1 MSFEYRSPELQDYNL
16 RGILTAPTSY
26 TLWSLL
32 LTGGDTATNIG
43 DTPYWTSIKTSSN
56 LDHFDKISK
65 SGDGGGSGGSFD
77 TKEKASIS
85 QTFHLLPRQ

>member
-16 RGILTAPTSY
+16 RGILMAPTSY

-43 DTPYWTSIKTSSN
+43 DTPY
-56 LDHFDKISK
+56 
-65 SGDGGGSGGSFD
+65 
-77 TKEKASIS
+77 
-85 QTFHLLPRQ
+85 

>member
-43 DTPYWTSIKTSSN
+43 DTPY
-56 LDHFDKISK
+56 
-65 SGDGGGSGGSFD
+65 
-77 TKEKASIS
+77 
-85 QTFHLLPRQ
+85 